1 MLLAEVLAAV
11 SITVPA
17 IDLNFSASL
26 EGGLAELRKAPGM
39 VRQKVSDLAA

>member
-11 SITVPA
+11 SISVPA

-26 EGGLAELRKAPGM
+26 EEGMVELRKAPEM
-39 VRQKVSDLAA
+39 VR